1 MVGLIVVMIVC
12 PPIAQY
18 CVNSMSYV
26 TTSFVALRGLYGV
39 KAGLENYTK
48 IKEDFKKATEEE
60 KKEDITATQP
70 PSTEE
75 NSQG

>member
-60 KKEDITATQP
+60 NKEDISVQS
-70 PSTEE
+70 PSAEE